1 MALDQVGLSTQIW
14 RWAVSPIDNLIHGLQ
29 CKQYPCLWFVI
40 LWLRGSA
47 PCLPLLSM
55 FLLDL
60 FPTHES
66 AEQFIAIHVCF
77 QLLRV
82 AWALQKLCGSREITV
97 LEDLTVLGGVAVWS
111 SGHELTTMAIFWAVH
126 FVQFLRLQQ
135 PCSMGGLHQ
144 PSKTQFLLASWA
156 FISPFLTLHVLF
168 WI

>member
-1 MALDQVGLSTQIW
+1 MALDKVGLSTQIW
-14 RWAVSPIDNLIHGLQ
+14 RWAGSPIDNLIHGLQ

-82 AWALQKLCGSREITV
+82 ACKHCTSCVAPEKLQSSKALLDLRV
-97 LEDLTVLGGVAVWS
+97 LLSDPQGT
-111 SGHELTTMAIFWAVH
+111 
-126 FVQFLRLQQ
+126 
-135 PCSMGGLHQ
+135 
-144 PSKTQFLLASWA
+144 SWRQWLS
-156 FISPFLTLHVLF
+156 FEQCILF
-168 WI
+168 SF